1 MLFELLVLEFQMP
14 HFGSIIHNKIFI
26 KIKCATQVQCQGKKP
41 PLVSLLLG
49 KWEENGTIT
58 NNRSETPQDGIENPE
73 QFCSSIPQFDHQLFL
88 SNKINNGPM
97 YVCCCCCSTNCVVV
111 VKKAAKNPEKKRDS
125 FLLQLFPSH
134 YDFTII
140 LIQMYFSRK
149 TFLKA
154 KHVYWNTFEINN
166 FNRLIF
172 K

>member
-1 MLFELLVLEFQMP
+1 M
-14 HFGSIIHNKIFI
+14 
-26 KIKCATQVQCQGKKP
+26 GKKP

-134 YDFTII
+134 NDFTII
-140 LIQMYFSRK
+140 LI
-149 TFLKA
+149 
-154 KHVYWNTFEINN
+154 
-166 FNRLIF
+166 
-172 K
+172 

>member
-1 MLFELLVLEFQMP
+1 MCHSSAIL
-14 HFGSIIHNKIFI
+14 
-26 KIKCATQVQCQGKKP
+26 GKKT
-41 PLVSLLLG
+41 SIGFTSFG
-49 KWEENGTIT
+49 KVGRNRTIT
-58 NNRSETPQDGIENPE
+58 NSRSETPQDGIENPE

-125 FLLQLFPSH
+125 FLLQLFLSH
-134 YDFTII
+134 YDFRII

-154 KHVYWNTFEINN
+154 
-166 FNRLIF
+166 
-172 K
+172 